1 MYFMR
6 TTVDLPD
13 PVFRQIK
20 SLAALRGITLREFI
34 LSAVEQSLRSK
45 PAVEEYQVELPVI
58 PSKRPGTL
66 SLTNAEIEDLLT

>member
-1 MYFMR
+1 M
-6 TTVDLPD
+6 DLPD

-34 LSAVEQSLRSK
+34 MSAVEQALRSK
-45 PAVEEYQVELPVI
+45 PEAEDYEVELPVI

-66 SLTNAEIEDLLT
+66 SLTNAEIEDFLT